1 MARKVQPAPPDR
13 RGLVAALC
21 VLLVVLTLMV
31 FGQTLR
37 HDFVNY
43 DDPEYVYEHPKITA
57 GLSVAGVPWAFTN
70 VHARNWHPLTTISH
84 MLDCQLYGLK
94 AGAHH
99 LTNVLLHAG
108 TAVLLFLVLR
118 GMTEALWRSAFV
130 AAVFA
135 IHPLR
140 VESVAWISERK
151 DVLSGLFFVLTLGAY
166 LRYTQQRSAARYAVL
181 LVAFACGLLA
191 KPMLVTVP
199 FLLLLL
205 DFWPL
210 PRLGRDRKILPL
222 LLEKLPLVA
231 LAAAA
236 SIITMLVQK
245 TGGAMRE
252 AMPLSWR
259 IGNAFVSCVAYVRDT
274 FWPTNLAP
282 FYPHPENQLPMWQ
295 IALAVLV
302 VLGITAAAVVRWRRS
317 PYLVSG
323 WFWFLGML
331 VPVIGMVEVG
341 SQARADRYTYLPQ
354 IGLLICLTWGVSE
367 LLRPWRYRA
376 QVTSA
381 LGAAAILAL
390 AVAAWRQSL
399 HWRDSETLWTH
410 TFRVT
415 SDNHVAH
422 NNMADLHFRRGEIE
436 EELRHYEQALAI
448 RSRSYIAR
456 YDFLLALYHTNYGS
470 ALQRLGRVEEALP
483 HYEKA
488 IALQPDFPAASR
500 NYGGALVE
508 SGRVEEGIALLRKV
522 LELEPKNAEA
532 RSDLGTAL
540 LRSGDDQAAIA
551 QYEQALAIEPRI
563 IAPLNNLSWLY
574 ATSPVPAVRNGARAL
589 ALAERAMQVMPGEDP
604 LFLHKLA
611 AACAANGDFPRAI
624 AVAERA
630 LELASRTGHAGL
642 PEELQR
648 NLASYRA
655 GTPLTDLRR

>member
-1 MARKVQPAPPDR
+1 
-13 RGLVAALC
+13 
-21 VLLVVLTLMV
+21 
-31 FGQTLR
+31 
-37 HDFVNY
+37 
-43 DDPEYVYEHPKITA
+43 
-57 GLSVAGVPWAFTN
+57 
-70 VHARNWHPLTTISH
+70 
-84 MLDCQLYGLK
+84 
-94 AGAHH
+94 
-99 LTNVLLHAG
+99 
-108 TAVLLFLVLR
+108 
-118 GMTEALWRSAFV
+118 
-130 AAVFA
+130 
-135 IHPLR
+135 
-140 VESVAWISERK
+140 
-151 DVLSGLFFVLTLGAY
+151 
-166 LRYTQQRSAARYAVL
+166 
-181 LVAFACGLLA
+181 
-191 KPMLVTVP
+191 
-199 FLLLLL
+199 
-205 DFWPL
+205 
-210 PRLGRDRKILPL
+210 
-222 LLEKLPLVA
+222 
-231 LAAAA
+231 
-236 SIITMLVQK
+236 
-245 TGGAMRE
+245 
-252 AMPLSWR
+252 
-259 IGNAFVSCVAYVRDT
+259 
-274 FWPTNLAP
+274 
-282 FYPHPENQLPMWQ
+282 
-295 IALAVLV
+295 
-302 VLGITAAAVVRWRRS
+302 
-317 PYLVSG
+317 
-323 WFWFLGML
+323 
-331 VPVIGMVEVG
+331 
-341 SQARADRYTYLPQ
+341 
-354 IGLLICLTWGVSE
+354 
-367 LLRPWRYRA
+367 
-376 QVTSA
+376 
-381 LGAAAILAL
+381 
-390 AVAAWRQSL
+390 
-399 HWRDSETLWTH
+399 
-410 TFRVT
+410 
-415 SDNHVAH
+415 AH

-574 ATSPVPAVRNGARAL
+574 ATSPDPAVRNGARAL

-642 PEELQR
+642 PQELQR